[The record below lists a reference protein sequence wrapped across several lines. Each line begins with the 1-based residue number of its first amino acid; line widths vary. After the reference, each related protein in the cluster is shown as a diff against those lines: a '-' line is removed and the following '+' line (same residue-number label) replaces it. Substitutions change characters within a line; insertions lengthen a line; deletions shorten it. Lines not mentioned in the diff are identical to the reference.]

1 MTRQAKLL
9 TKLFNPNSTLT
20 WDELVSV
27 LKGLGFRQLEGSGNR
42 VKFDNGNAKEAV
54 HLHRLHPGNQIKAY
68 VKRQVVEHLTNSG
81 LI

>member
-20 WDELVSV
+20 WDELVSI
-27 LKGLGFRQLEGSGNR
+27 LKGLGFRQLEGSGSR
-42 VKFDNGNAKEAV
+42 VKFDNGNPKEAI
-54 HLHRLHPGNQIKAY
+54 HLHRPHPGNQIKTY
-68 VKRQVVEHLTNSG
+68 TKRQVVEHLKNSG

>member
-27 LKGLGFRQLEGSGNR
+27 LKGLGFRQLEGSGSR
-42 VKFDNGNAKEAV
+42 VKFDNGNASDAI
-54 HLHRLHPGNQIKAY
+54 HLHRPHPGNEIKAY